1 MFTVALYTPIRM
13 AKIKKKVTMLN
24 VDEDTEK
31 LDDAHRAGGGVDVI
45 WYSHSKKQ
53 FGSFS

>member
-13 AKIKKKVTMLN
+13 AKIKKKKVTTLN
-24 VDEDTEK
+24 VGEDTEK
-31 LDDAHRAGGGVDVI
+31 LDDTNIAGGDVT